1 MKDTSM
7 QIGDVVRLKS
17 GGPKMTITALDEA
30 QATCV
35 WFNRNGRNQS
45 DDFPLATI
53 EMFVARQVEPE
64 PAGKDW

>member
-1 MKDTSM
+1 M

-17 GGPKMTITALDEA
+17 GGPKMTITALDETE
-30 QATCV
+30 ATCA

-53 EMFVARQVEPE
+53 EMFVPREDE
-64 PAGKDW
+64 PAQKD

>member
-1 MKDTSM
+1 M

-17 GGPKMTITALDEA
+17 GGPKMTITALDETE
-30 QATCV
+30 ATCA

-53 EMFVARQVEPE
+53 EIFVAREQED
-64 PAGKDW
+64 PAPVKKDW